1 MRLAW
6 NPVEARRIGGV
17 LSRCVAAILGGYA
30 VAALGS
36 IALARLGSRVEG
48 ALTGMM
54 ASYAIYTAAVIWVFA
69 ASSALCAWAGLAVAA
84 GVFGGAFWLLGVA

>member
-1 MRLAW
+1 MSFAW

-17 LSRCVAAILGGYA
+17 ASRSLAAVVGGYA

-36 IALARLGSRVEG
+36 VALARLGSRVEG

-69 ASSALCAWAGLAVAA
+69 ASSALRAWTGLGITAA
-84 GVFGGAFWLLGVA
+84 VFGGVFLLLGVK